1 MITKT
6 VSKEI
11 YGELHVFDLFF
22 AEIDEYR
29 ELVKQNKVSLLK
41 KDKEMSTMRDELSH
55 KDKLIESLQKLL
67 EIRNS

>member
-29 ELVKQNKVSLLK
+29 ELV
-41 KDKEMSTMRDELSH
+41 
-55 KDKLIESLQKLL
+55 
-67 EIRNS
+67 